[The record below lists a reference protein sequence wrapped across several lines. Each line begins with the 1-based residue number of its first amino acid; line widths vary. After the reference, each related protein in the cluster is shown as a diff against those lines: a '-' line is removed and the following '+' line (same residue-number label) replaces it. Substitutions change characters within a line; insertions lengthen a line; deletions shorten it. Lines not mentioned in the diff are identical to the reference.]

1 MWKYLKG
8 TEEDFEQTLPETQCV
23 LQPKF
28 SGYPFYYTVISN
40 VLFYSEPN
48 SMFWCNSVHK
58 NITKAL
64 EGEDAIII
72 AQREWIEEPHIETKP
87 EEQQT
92 LPTKEDINVTDAME
106 QSSTP
111 SIGSMMNPAK
121 DLPKIKLD
129 VKKPIF
135 DKGDDKEVKFIYSNN
150 IYSVF
155 ELTDG
160 DIFCIEISKVDTYFY
175 NKPDVKTTE
184 QLISDAWTCACND
197 GSLWASP
204 TQLYY
209 IAIKELIK
217 HNVIDVSKTH
227 EVPDDTTK

>member
-1 MWKYLKG
+1 MWKYVKG
-8 TEEDFEQTLPETQCV
+8 TEKDFEKAPQECDVIVKPYYGHLIFYTKRFDKNLH
-23 LQPKF
+23 LL
-28 SGYPFYYTVISN
+28 SGLVWIR
-40 VLFYSEPN
+40 
-48 SMFWCNSVHK
+48 SMHK
-58 NITKAL
+58 NYESVEER
-64 EGEDAIII
+64 EGEII
-72 AQREWIEEPHIETKP
+72 AQREWIEESYVETKQ
-87 EEQQT
+87 EEQKP
-92 LPTKEDINVTDAME
+92 LPTGEDINIADAME

-111 SIGSMMNPAK
+111 RIGSMMNPAK

-160 DIFCIEISKVDTYFY
+160 DIFCIESSKVDTYFY

-184 QLISDAWTCACND
+184 QLISDAWTYARND

>member
-1 MWKYLKG
+1 MWKYIKG
-8 TEEDFEQTLPETQCV
+8 TEKDFEGLAQ
-23 LQPKF
+23 
-28 SGYPFYYTVISN
+28 
-40 VLFYSEPN
+40 
-48 SMFWCNSVHK
+48 
-58 NITKAL
+58 NITWIYN
-64 EGEDAIII
+64 EGSVVAS
-72 AQREWIEEPHIETKP
+72 RYWIEETLVEPKQEA
-87 EEQQT
+87 QQP
-92 LPTKEDINVTDAME
+92 LPSTEDINVADAME
-106 QSSTP
+106 QSSTLR
-111 SIGSMMNPAK
+111 IGSMMNPAK

-160 DIFCIEISKVDTYFY
+160 DIFCIESSKVDTYFY

-184 QLISDAWTCACND
+184 QLISDAWTYASND

>member
-8 TEEDFEQTLPETQCV
+8 TEEAFEQTLPETQCV

-28 SGYPFYYTVISN
+28 SGYPFYYTVINN

-48 SMFWCNSVHK
+48 SMFWCNSVHE

-72 AQREWIEEPHIETKP
+72 AQREWIEEHPIETKQ
-87 EEQQT
+87 EEQKP
-92 LPTKEDINVTDAME
+92 LPTGEDINIAEAME

-111 SIGSMMNPAK
+111 RIGSMMNPAK

-135 DKGDDKEVKFIYSNN
+135 DKATDLEVKFIYSNN
-150 IYSVF
+150 NYSVF
-155 ELTDG
+155 ELANG
-160 DIFCIEISKVDTYFY
+160 NIFTTKPLKVDTYFY

-184 QLISDAWTCACND
+184 QLISDAWAYACND

-227 EVPDDTTK
+227 EASDDANK

>member
-1 MWKYLKG
+1 MWKYIKG
-8 TEEDFEQTLPETQCV
+8 TEKDFEGLPEETQYILKGKYWGVTLSYKILDGV
-23 LQPKF
+23 L
-28 SGYPFYYTVISN
+28 YVH
-40 VLFYSEPN
+40 SEADR
-48 SMFWCNSVHK
+48 SWDNSVHNDIETAVDK
-58 NITKAL
+58 EEAVV
-64 EGEDAIII
+64 I
-72 AQREWIEEPHIETKP
+72 AHRTQIEESLVETKS
-87 EEQQT
+87 EQQP
-92 LPTKEDINVTDAME
+92 LPSVEDMH
-106 QSSTP
+106 
-111 SIGSMMNPAK
+111 PAK

-160 DIFCIEISKVDTYFY
+160 DIFCIESSKVDTYFY

-184 QLISDAWTCACND
+184 QLISDAWTYARND

-217 HNVIDVSKTH
+217 HNIIDVSKTH

>member
-1 MWKYLKG
+1 MWKYIKG
-8 TEEDFEQTLPETQCV
+8 TEKDFEGLPEETQYILKGKYWGVTLSYKILDGV
-23 LQPKF
+23 L
-28 SGYPFYYTVISN
+28 YVH
-40 VLFYSEPN
+40 SEADR
-48 SMFWCNSVHK
+48 SWDNSVHNDIETAVDK
-58 NITKAL
+58 EEAVV
-64 EGEDAIII
+64 I
-72 AQREWIEEPHIETKP
+72 AHRTQIEESLVETKQ

-92 LPTKEDINVTDAME
+92 LPTKE
-106 QSSTP
+106 Q
-111 SIGSMMNPAK
+111 MNPAK

-160 DIFCIEISKVDTYFY
+160 DIFCIESSKVDTYFY

-184 QLISDAWTCACND
+184 QLISDAWTYARND

-217 HNVIDVSKTH
+217 HGVIDVSKTH

>member
-1 MWKYLKG
+1 MWKYIKG
-8 TEEDFEQTLPETQCV
+8 TEKDFEGLAQ
-23 LQPKF
+23 
-28 SGYPFYYTVISN
+28 
-40 VLFYSEPN
+40 
-48 SMFWCNSVHK
+48 
-58 NITKAL
+58 NITWIYN
-64 EGEDAIII
+64 EGSVVAS
-72 AQREWIEEPHIETKP
+72 RYWIEEPLVETKP

-92 LPTKEDINVTDAME
+92 LPTKEDINVADAME

-111 SIGSMMNPAK
+111 RIGSMMNPSAG
-121 DLPKIKLD
+121 LPKIKLD

-150 IYSVF
+150 NYSVF
-155 ELTDG
+155 ELANG
-160 DIFCIEISKVDTYFY
+160 NIFTAKPLKVDTYFY

-197 GSLWASP
+197 GSLWVSP
-204 TQLYY
+204 TQLYH

-227 EVPDDTTK
+227 EVPDDTNK

>member
-1 MWKYLKG
+1 MWKYIKG
-8 TEEDFEQTLPETQCV
+8 TEKDFEGLAQ
-23 LQPKF
+23 
-28 SGYPFYYTVISN
+28 
-40 VLFYSEPN
+40 
-48 SMFWCNSVHK
+48 
-58 NITKAL
+58 NITWIYN
-64 EGEDAIII
+64 EGGGISS
-72 AQREWIEEPHIETKP
+72 RYWIEEPLVETKQ
-87 EEQQT
+87 EQQT
-92 LPTKEDINVTDAME
+92 LPAKEDINVADAME

-111 SIGSMMNPAK
+111 RIGSMMNPAK

-160 DIFCIEISKVDTYFY
+160 DIFCIESSKVDTYFY

-184 QLISDAWTCACND
+184 QLISDAWTYACND

-217 HNVIDVSKTH
+217 HGVIDVSKTH
-227 EVPDDTTK
+227 EVPDDTNK

>member
-1 MWKYLKG
+1 MWKYIKG
-8 TEEDFEQTLPETQCV
+8 TEKDFESVP
-23 LQPKF
+23 P
-28 SGYPFYYTVISN
+28 TV
-40 VLFYSEPN
+40 
-48 SMFWCNSVHK
+48 M
-58 NITKAL
+58 
-64 EGEDAIII
+64 IIFDGI
-72 AQREWIEEPHIETKP
+72 DLVAQRRWVEDPVVEIKQ
-87 EEQQT
+87 EEQP
-92 LPTKEDINVTDAME
+92 LLTKE
-106 QSSTP
+106 Q
-111 SIGSMMNPAK
+111 MNPAK

-160 DIFCIEISKVDTYFY
+160 DIFWIDSSNVDIYFY

-184 QLISDAWTCACND
+184 QVISDSWTYARSD

>member
-1 MWKYLKG
+1 MRKYTKG
-8 TEEDFEQTLPETQCV
+8 TNKDFEGLAQ
-23 LQPKF
+23 
-28 SGYPFYYTVISN
+28 
-40 VLFYSEPN
+40 
-48 SMFWCNSVHK
+48 
-58 NITKAL
+58 NITWIYN
-64 EGEDAIII
+64 EGSVVAS
-72 AQREWIEEPHIETKP
+72 RYWIEEPVIETKS

-92 LPTKEDINVTDAME
+92 LPD
-106 QSSTP
+106 
-111 SIGSMMNPAK
+111 K

-129 VKKPIF
+129 VKKPVFNINN
-135 DKGDDKEVKFIYSNN
+135 DKEVKFIYSNKRE
-150 IYSVF
+150 YVF
-155 ELTDG
+155 EDHQGLILVTMNEYLD
-160 DIFCIEISKVDTYFY
+160 SNYY

-184 QLISDAWTCACND
+184 QLISDAWTHACNY

>member
-1 MWKYLKG
+1 MWKYIKG
-8 TEEDFEQTLPETQCV
+8 TEKDFESVP
-23 LQPKF
+23 P
-28 SGYPFYYTVISN
+28 TV
-40 VLFYSEPN
+40 
-48 SMFWCNSVHK
+48 M
-58 NITKAL
+58 
-64 EGEDAIII
+64 IIFDGI
-72 AQREWIEEPHIETKP
+72 DLVAQRRWVEDPVVETKQ
-87 EEQQT
+87 EEQKP
-92 LPTKEDINVTDAME
+92 LPTGEDINIADAME

-111 SIGSMMNPAK
+111 RIGSMMNPAK

-184 QLISDAWTCACND
+184 QLISNAWTYACSY
-197 GSLWASP
+197 GVLRASP

-217 HNVIDVSKTH
+217 HGVIDVSKTR
-227 EVPDDTTK
+227 EVSDDTNK

>member
-1 MWKYLKG
+1 MWKYIKG
-8 TEEDFEQTLPETQCV
+8 TEKDFESVP
-23 LQPKF
+23 P
-28 SGYPFYYTVISN
+28 TV
-40 VLFYSEPN
+40 
-48 SMFWCNSVHK
+48 M
-58 NITKAL
+58 
-64 EGEDAIII
+64 IIFDGI
-72 AQREWIEEPHIETKP
+72 DLVAQRRWVEEPHIETKQ

-92 LPTKEDINVTDAME
+92 LPTKE
-106 QSSTP
+106 Q
-111 SIGSMMNPAK
+111 MNPAK

-160 DIFCIEISKVDTYFY
+160 DIFCIESSKVDTYFY

-184 QLISDAWTCACND
+184 QLISDAWTYARGD

-204 TQLYY
+204 TQLFYM
-209 IAIKELIK
+209 AIEQLVKDGVVDMNK
-217 HNVIDVSKTH
+217 VY
-227 EVPDDTTK
+227 EVKQ

>member
-1 MWKYLKG
+1 MWKYIKG
-8 TEEDFEQTLPETQCV
+8 TEKDFEGLPKESQYI
-23 LQPKF
+23 LKDN
-28 SGYPFYYTVISN
+28 YWNEILYYMIKNEELFISCKEN
-40 VLFYSEPN
+40 PT
-48 SMFWCNSVHK
+48 WDRSVHK
-58 NITKAL
+58 NIAEAITK
-64 EGEDAIII
+64 EDGIII
-72 AQREWIEEPHIETKP
+72 AQREWVEEPVVETKP
-87 EEQQT
+87 EQQP
-92 LPTKEDINVTDAME
+92 LLTKE
-106 QSSTP
+106 Q
-111 SIGSMMNPAK
+111 MNPSK

-160 DIFCIEISKVDTYFY
+160 DIFCIESSKVDTYFY

-184 QLISDAWTCACND
+184 QLISDAWTYACSY
-197 GSLWASP
+197 GVLRASP

-217 HNVIDVSKTH
+217 HGVIDVSKTH

>member
-8 TEEDFEQTLPETQCV
+8 TEKDFESVP
-23 LQPKF
+23 P
-28 SGYPFYYTVISN
+28 TV
-40 VLFYSEPN
+40 
-48 SMFWCNSVHK
+48 M
-58 NITKAL
+58 
-64 EGEDAIII
+64 IIFDGI
-72 AQREWIEEPHIETKP
+72 DLVAQRRWVEEPIVETKS
-87 EEQQT
+87 EEQQP
-92 LPTKEDINVTDAME
+92 LPSTED
-106 QSSTP
+106 
-111 SIGSMMNPAK
+111 MNPSAG
-121 DLPKIKLD
+121 LPKIKLD

-160 DIFCIEISKVDTYFY
+160 DIFCIESSKVDTYFY

-184 QLISDAWTCACND
+184 QLISDAWTYACSY
-197 GSLWASP
+197 GVLRASP

-217 HNVIDVSKTH
+217 HGVIDVSKTH
-227 EVPDDTTK
+227 EVPDGTTK

>member
-8 TEEDFEQTLPETQCV
+8 TEKDFEGFMPSSIMT
-23 LQPKF
+23 
-28 SGYPFYYTVISN
+28 I
-40 VLFYSEPN
+40 
-48 SMFWCNSVHK
+48 K
-58 NITKAL
+58 NGGT
-64 EGEDAIII
+64 I
-72 AQREWIEEPHIETKP
+72 ASRYWVEEPLVEPKQ
-87 EEQQT
+87 EAQQQP
-92 LPTKEDINVTDAME
+92 LPSVED
-106 QSSTP
+106 
-111 SIGSMMNPAK
+111 MNPAK

-160 DIFCIEISKVDTYFY
+160 DIFCIESSKVDTYFY

-184 QLISDAWTCACND
+184 QLISDAWTYACND
-197 GSLWASP
+197 GYLWASP

>member
-1 MWKYLKG
+1 LTAQLQSFIITINQTAIILKRGNAMWKYIKG
-8 TEEDFEQTLPETQCV
+8 TEKDFEGLAQ
-23 LQPKF
+23 
-28 SGYPFYYTVISN
+28 
-40 VLFYSEPN
+40 
-48 SMFWCNSVHK
+48 
-58 NITKAL
+58 NITWIYN
-64 EGEDAIII
+64 EGSVVAS
-72 AQREWIEEPHIETKP
+72 RYWIEETLVEPKQEA
-87 EEQQT
+87 QQP
-92 LPTKEDINVTDAME
+92 LPSTEDINVADAME
-106 QSSTP
+106 QSPHSNR
-111 SIGSMMNPAK
+111 IGSMMNPAK

-160 DIFCIEISKVDTYFY
+160 DIFCIESSKVDTYFY

-184 QLISDAWTCACND
+184 QLISDAWTYASND

-227 EVPDDTTK
+227 EVPDDTDK

>member
-1 MWKYLKG
+1 MWKYIKG
-8 TEEDFEQTLPETQCV
+8 TEKDFEKAPQECD
-23 LQPKF
+23 
-28 SGYPFYYTVISN
+28 VI
-40 VLFYSEPN
+40 VKPLIGEKLFYTSLFGETLN
-48 SMFWCNSVHK
+48 VYTGLVWLTSVHK
-58 NITKAL
+58 NYDIVAEK
-64 EGEDAIII
+64 EGTIV
-72 AQREWIEEPHIETKP
+72 AQRTWLREPPVETKQ
-87 EEQQT
+87 EQQP
-92 LPTKEDINVTDAME
+92 LPSTEDINVADAME

-111 SIGSMMNPAK
+111 SIGSMMNPSAG
-121 DLPKIKLD
+121 LPKIKLD

-160 DIFCIEISKVDTYFY
+160 DIFCIESSKVDTYFY

-184 QLISDAWTCACND
+184 QLISDAWTYARND

>member
-1 MWKYLKG
+1 MWKYIKG
-8 TEEDFEQTLPETQCV
+8 TEKDFEGLAQ
-23 LQPKF
+23 
-28 SGYPFYYTVISN
+28 
-40 VLFYSEPN
+40 
-48 SMFWCNSVHK
+48 
-58 NITKAL
+58 NITWIYN
-64 EGEDAIII
+64 EGSGVSS
-72 AQREWIEEPHIETKP
+72 RYWIEDPLVETKQ
-87 EEQQT
+87 EQQT
-92 LPTKEDINVTDAME
+92 LPTKEDINVADAME

-111 SIGSMMNPAK
+111 RIGSMMNPAK

-160 DIFCIEISKVDTYFY
+160 DIFCIESSKVDTYFY

>member
-1 MWKYLKG
+1 MWKYIKG
-8 TEEDFEQTLPETQCV
+8 TEKDFEGLPEETQYILKGKYWGVTLSYKILDGV
-23 LQPKF
+23 LYVHNEADR
-28 SGYPFYYTVISN
+28 S
-40 VLFYSEPN
+40 
-48 SMFWCNSVHK
+48 WDNSVHNDIETAVDK
-58 NITKAL
+58 EEAVV
-64 EGEDAIII
+64 I
-72 AQREWIEEPHIETKP
+72 AHRTQIEESLVETKQ

-92 LPTKEDINVTDAME
+92 LPTKEDINVADAME

-160 DIFCIEISKVDTYFY
+160 DIFCIESSKVDTYFY

-184 QLISDAWTCACND
+184 QLISDAWTYACND

-217 HNVIDVSKTH
+217 HGVIDVSKTH
-227 EVPDDTTK
+227 EVPDDTNK

>member
-1 MWKYLKG
+1 MWKYIKG
-8 TEEDFEQTLPETQCV
+8 TEKDFEGLAQ
-23 LQPKF
+23 
-28 SGYPFYYTVISN
+28 
-40 VLFYSEPN
+40 
-48 SMFWCNSVHK
+48 
-58 NITKAL
+58 NITWIYN
-64 EGEDAIII
+64 EGSVVAS
-72 AQREWIEEPHIETKP
+72 RYWIEEPLVEPKQ
-87 EEQQT
+87 EAQQQP
-92 LPTKEDINVTDAME
+92 LPSVED
-106 QSSTP
+106 
-111 SIGSMMNPAK
+111 MNPAK

-160 DIFCIEISKVDTYFY
+160 DIFCIESSKVDTYFY

-184 QLISDAWTCACND
+184 QLISDAWTYACND
-197 GSLWASP
+197 GSLWASQ

-217 HNVIDVSKTH
+217 HGVIDVSKTH

>member
-1 MWKYLKG
+1 LTTQLQRFIITTDQTTRLKRRNGMWKYIKG
-8 TEEDFEQTLPETQCV
+8 TEKDFEGLAQ
-23 LQPKF
+23 
-28 SGYPFYYTVISN
+28 
-40 VLFYSEPN
+40 
-48 SMFWCNSVHK
+48 
-58 NITKAL
+58 NITWIDN
-64 EGEDAIII
+64 EGSVVAS
-72 AQREWIEEPHIETKP
+72 RYWIEDTLVEPKQEA
-87 EEQQT
+87 QQP
-92 LPTKEDINVTDAME
+92 LPSTEDINVADAME
-106 QSSTP
+106 QSSTLR
-111 SIGSMMNPAK
+111 IGSMMNPAK

-160 DIFCIEISKVDTYFY
+160 DIFYIESSEVDTYFY

-184 QLISDAWTCACND
+184 QLISDAWTYARGD

>member
-1 MWKYLKG
+1 MWKYIKG
-8 TEEDFEQTLPETQCV
+8 TEKDFEGLAQ
-23 LQPKF
+23 
-28 SGYPFYYTVISN
+28 
-40 VLFYSEPN
+40 
-48 SMFWCNSVHK
+48 
-58 NITKAL
+58 NITWIYN
-64 EGEDAIII
+64 EGGGVSS
-72 AQREWIEEPHIETKP
+72 RYWIEEPLVETKQ
-87 EEQQT
+87 EQQT
-92 LPTKEDINVTDAME
+92 LPAKEDINVADAME

-111 SIGSMMNPAK
+111 RIGSMMNPAK

-160 DIFCIEISKVDTYFY
+160 DIFCIESSKVDTYFY

-184 QLISDAWTCACND
+184 QLISDAWTYARND

-204 TQLYY
+204 TQLFY
-209 IAIKELIK
+209 IAIEQLVKNK
-217 HNVIDVSKTH
+217 VIDMDKTY
-227 EVPDDTTK
+227 EIEE

>member
-8 TEEDFEQTLPETQCV
+8 TEKDFEGLAQ
-23 LQPKF
+23 
-28 SGYPFYYTVISN
+28 
-40 VLFYSEPN
+40 
-48 SMFWCNSVHK
+48 
-58 NITKAL
+58 NITWIYN
-64 EGEDAIII
+64 EGSVVAS
-72 AQREWIEEPHIETKP
+72 RYWIEEPLVEPKQ
-87 EEQQT
+87 EAQQQP
-92 LPTKEDINVTDAME
+92 LPSVED
-106 QSSTP
+106 
-111 SIGSMMNPAK
+111 MNPSK

-150 IYSVF
+150 NYSVF
-155 ELTDG
+155 ELANG
-160 DIFCIEISKVDTYFY
+160 NIFTAKPLKVDTYFY

>member
-1 MWKYLKG
+1 MWKYIKG
-8 TEEDFEQTLPETQCV
+8 TEKDFESVP
-23 LQPKF
+23 P
-28 SGYPFYYTVISN
+28 TV
-40 VLFYSEPN
+40 
-48 SMFWCNSVHK
+48 M
-58 NITKAL
+58 
-64 EGEDAIII
+64 IIFDGI
-72 AQREWIEEPHIETKP
+72 DLVAQRRWVEEPVVETKP

-92 LPTKEDINVTDAME
+92 LPTKEDINVADAME

-160 DIFCIEISKVDTYFY
+160 DIFCIESSKVDTYFY

-184 QLISDAWTCACND
+184 QLISDAWTYACND

-204 TQLYY
+204 TQLYNM
-209 IAIKELIK
+209 AIEQLIK
-217 HNVIDVSKTH
+217 NKVIDVNKTY
-227 EVPDDTTK
+227 EVLDDTNK

>member
-1 MWKYLKG
+1 MWKYIKG
-8 TEEDFEQTLPETQCV
+8 TEKDFEGLAQ
-23 LQPKF
+23 
-28 SGYPFYYTVISN
+28 
-40 VLFYSEPN
+40 
-48 SMFWCNSVHK
+48 
-58 NITKAL
+58 NITWIYN
-64 EGEDAIII
+64 EGSVVAS
-72 AQREWIEEPHIETKP
+72 RYWIEDPVVETKP

-92 LPTKEDINVTDAME
+92 LPTKEDINVADAME

-111 SIGSMMNPAK
+111 CIGSMMNPAK

-160 DIFCIEISKVDTYFY
+160 DIFCIESSKVDTYFY

-184 QLISDAWTCACND
+184 QLISDAWAWTYARND

-209 IAIKELIK
+209 IAVKELIK
-217 HNVIDVSKTH
+217 HGVIDVSKTH
-227 EVPDDTTK
+227 EVPDDTNK